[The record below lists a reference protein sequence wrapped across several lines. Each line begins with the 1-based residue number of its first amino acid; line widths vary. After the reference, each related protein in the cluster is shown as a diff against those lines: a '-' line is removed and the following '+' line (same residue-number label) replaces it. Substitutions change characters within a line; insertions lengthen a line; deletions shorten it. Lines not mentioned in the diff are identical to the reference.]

1 MFGIIKSRPRN
12 WTTSNTIKLEN
23 ARETMLRKQVQ
34 KTFLRL
40 LIIQDSYLIVCI
52 TEASVITV
60 DSDFDSFK
68 SHIEFEVAKFSHTIF
83 RRKRQIV
90 NECCRNKCSLDY
102 LLDNYCQTVNSAA
115 LEEFKKTKDDSS
127 ERYTLPKSPTEN
139 ILSRRFR
146 QKHGLD
152 NAPSEPATHDSH
164 QHHRKKRNC
173 KCKKLLKNEEKH
185 QKERR
190 LLIFLKQRQYPVPAS
205 EVEEAEFQKPF
216 IVNFP

>member
-1 MFGIIKSRPRN
+1 MYYELKLVGFYWFLVLIYTTDAIDDQKMTRKRAFCGPRL
-12 WTTSNTIKLEN
+12 TK
-23 ARETMLRKQVQ
+23 MLNQFCLVYP
-34 KTFLRL
+34 TPSP
-40 LIIQDSYLIVCI
+40 D
-52 TEASVITV
+52 TV
-60 DSDFDSFK
+60 
-68 SHIEFEVAKFSHTIF
+68 F

-115 LEEFKKTKDDSS
+115 LEEFKKTDDSS

-152 NAPSEPATHDSH
+152 NAPFEPATHDSY

-185 QKERR
+185 QKEIR
-190 LLIFLKQRQYPVPAS
+190 LLNLLKQRQYPVPAS
-205 EVEEAEFQKPF
+205 EIEEADFQKPF